1 MQQSVAAHDES
12 EISSAISFQQRVYE
26 NLCNSLISG
35 VFAPGDML
43 SLRRIAAANCV
54 SPMPV
59 REAVK
64 RLISEHAIELLPNRT
79 IVVPKLRRGDFIEL
93 IRIREMI
100 EGHAAELAVS
110 VMSPKFVL
118 KIAWPY
124 FCALSSQK

>member
-26 NLCNSLISG
+26 NLRNSLISG
-35 VFAPGDML
+35 VFAPGDTL

-59 REAVK
+59 REAFK

-79 IVVPKLRRGDFIEL
+79 IVVPKLRRE
-93 IRIREMI
+93 
-100 EGHAAELAVS
+100 AVS